1 MSISKNRKKI
11 IQNVDFTKIYE
22 PIEAIKLLKENSY
35 VKFEESLEIAIN
47 LGIDSNKT
55 DQNIR
60 GVINLPKG
68 TGKKIR
74 VAVMAKGEKAK
85 EAEAA
90 GADLVG
96 DDDLAQKIT
105 DGQINFDLLIATPDM
120 MPTIGKIGKIL
131 GPKGLMPNPKLG
143 TVTQDVK
150 LAISN
155 AKSGQVQYRNDKSG
169 IVHAG
174 IGKLNFSE
182 GDLLENL
189 KAFYNLIS
197 KNKPDTLKGSFI
209 KKVSIASTMGFG
221 LKINTSSLRWFLFQM
236 ISSNDGIACQRL

>member
-1 MSISKNRKKI
+1 MKLSKNRKNLINKF
-11 IQNVDFTKIYE
+11 DLTKTYD
-22 PIEAIKLLKENSY
+22 PIEAIKLLKETSY
-35 VKFEESLEIAIN
+35 VKFKESLEISIN
-47 LGIDSNKT
+47 LGIDANKT
-55 DQNIR
+55 EQNIR

-74 VAVMAKGEKAK
+74 VAVMAKGDKAE
-85 EAEAA
+85 EAKDA

-96 DDDLAQKIT
+96 DDDLAQKVT
-105 DGQINFDLLIATPDM
+105 EGQINFDLLIATPDM
-120 MPTIGKIGKIL
+120 MPVIGKIGKIL

-150 LAISN
+150 TAVLN
-155 AKSGQVQYRNDKSG
+155 AKSGQVQYKNDKAG

-182 GDLLENL
+182 EDLLENL
-189 KAFYNLIS
+189 KAFYSSIAKS
-197 KNKPDTLKGSFI
+197 KPDTVKGSFI

-221 LKINTSSLRWFLFQM
+221 LKINISDLR
-236 ISSNDGIACQRL
+236 

>member
-1 MSISKNRKKI
+1 MKISKNRKNLVKKYES
-11 IQNVDFTKIYE
+11 TKAYN

-35 VKFEESLEIAIN
+35 VKFDESLEVAIN
-47 LGIDSNKT
+47 LRIDSNKT

-60 GVINLPKG
+60 GVLNLPKG
-68 TGKKIR
+68 SGKKIR
-74 VAVMAKGEKAK
+74 VAVMAKGDKAK
-85 EAEAA
+85 EAADA
-90 GADLVG
+90 GADIIG
-96 DDDLAQKIT
+96 DDDLAQQVTEGKIL
-105 DGQINFDLLIATPDM
+105 FDLLIATPDM

-150 LAISN
+150 SAVLN
-155 AKSGQVQYRNDKSG
+155 AKSGQVQYKNDKAG

-182 GDLLENL
+182 EDLLENL
-189 KAFYNLIS
+189 KAFYSAIS
-197 KNKPDTLKGSFI
+197 KNRPEAVKGSFV

-221 LKINTSSLRWFLFQM
+221 LEINTGDLR
-236 ISSNDGIACQRL
+236 

>member
-1 MSISKNRKKI
+1 MSISKNRKNI
-11 IQNVDFTKIYE
+11 IDNFDTNKIYD
-22 PIEAIKLLKENSY
+22 PLEAIKLLKENSY
-35 VKFEESLEIAIN
+35 VKFDESLEISIN

-74 VAVMAKGEKAK
+74 VAVMAKGDKAK
-85 EAEAA
+85 EAIDA

-96 DDDLAQKIT
+96 DDDLAQKVT
-105 DGQINFDLLIATPDM
+105 DGKIEFDLLISTPDM

-143 TVTQDVK
+143 TVTQDIKTAV
-150 LAISN
+150 LN
-155 AKSGQVQYRNDKSG
+155 AKSGQVQYRNDKAG

-174 IGKLNFSE
+174 IGKLSFSE
-182 GDLLENL
+182 NDLLDNL
-189 KAFYNLIS
+189 KTFYTLIS
-197 KNKPDTLKGSFI
+197 KNRPDGVKGLFI

-221 LKINTSSLRWFLFQM
+221 LAINSASLR
-236 ISSNDGIACQRL
+236 